1 MKYTEYEYLW
11 PPRPERKVPPTTHA
25 FYQKRGYWAQVK
37 KNGTCTVIFA
47 RGDEIYVLHCYQKKT
62 NQAPKQAIDTG
73 KRRYREAVELAK
85 NG

>member
-1 MKYTEYEYLW
+1 MVGKGCVEIRVAEDDGW
-11 PPRPERKVPPTTHA
+11 FRV
-25 FYQKRGYWAQVK
+25 FYVASL
-37 KNGTCTVIFA
+37 
-47 RGDEIYVLHCYQKKT
+47 GDEIYVLHCYQKKT